1 MAGKKSKSKSKEKE
15 NTWDFWTEADEYMNN
30 PGKYKKDVTK
40 LYQAY
45 DDLNEN
51 SPNWYEGIDPK
62 FAASRRY
69 IGETEGY
76 KTWKNNQLSEGERQG
91 LHTMGDNDLLYGY
104 NLLRNNKPASGSESN
119 SYLTRIE
126 AYKNE
131 IEKRGL
137 SLDSDVQMPVRKTIP
152 GTAVTDKPDIASLVA
167 KAKEG
172 KASQEDLE
180 IMGKAEKDNPGILA
194 ENGAGRITIQAAED
208 AINGKEV
215 PPAEKNAKNTNPQ
228 TADNADNADNT
239 GMDNIQSQVD
249 ALKEKGASFSKYGR
263 ENIGG
268 FRSLIN
274 DVMDVAGSINDLNEA
289 KKGNEVR
296 SAALEGRK
304 GVKEK
309 QKQIKTYLHQLDK
322 LQDEVDHAETK
333 QQKILAKAALKA
345 KEQELKDLESQITQ
359 TQNDFKNTYSM
370 SIDDASAG
378 MGLNDTVLDELGID
392 ADQFLNIAGDKAAE
406 LSDLFTKRDELN
418 KELDYMTKDMKADV
432 ETYLKTPDTPE
443 GQQALENLVKI
454 YDDGKFTNLLKS
466 KIEIGKGTIDT
477 LGPAVEQLND
487 PEISELYANV
497 KGTADAFLEN
507 KIEPTEENLE
517 ILGKYEKEFND
528 IIKSEDK
535 YDPNIQEAK
544 VATISA
550 ISRLLFNIFDDIK
563 TGIVFAAAID
573 NGNPAL
579 VQTALDRY
587 NDRLQMAESA
597 RKTDQ
602 YGAYTQNRIRD
613 ITADNIAR
621 FNKITE
627 IDPEIAKLEKILN
640 IQEGEAGRRQMDA
653 LESGF
658 EEFNK
663 YKQEHP
669 GEATDFA
676 AWVSAYKNEGGV
688 VGQIISTLLMN
699 FPGLKKAIEKNIN
712 KAANSTSDSN
722 SNAIGDYASGG
733 IVPGNSYS
741 GDNLTANVNSGEMI
755 LNQEQQ
761 ANLWNLINSKDSN
774 NKKTAS
780 FLDNAYNKVKP
791 KQEKPEEPDIPLIMD
806 KQGTVQ
812 QALASRTNPQQRP
825 TMQGQSLNV
834 NKGFGKTLA

>member
-1 MAGKKSKSKSKEKE
+1 
-15 NTWDFWTEADEYMNN
+15 
-30 PGKYKKDVTK
+30 
-40 LYQAY
+40 
-45 DDLNEN
+45 
-51 SPNWYEGIDPK
+51 
-62 FAASRRY
+62 
-69 IGETEGY
+69 
-76 KTWKNNQLSEGERQG
+76 
-91 LHTMGDNDLLYGY
+91 
-104 NLLRNNKPASGSESN
+104 
-119 SYLTRIE
+119 
-126 AYKNE
+126 
-131 IEKRGL
+131 
-137 SLDSDVQMPVRKTIP
+137 
-152 GTAVTDKPDIASLVA
+152 
-167 KAKEG
+167 
-172 KASQEDLE
+172 
-180 IMGKAEKDNPGILA
+180 
-194 ENGAGRITIQAAED
+194 
-208 AINGKEV
+208 
-215 PPAEKNAKNTNPQ
+215 
-228 TADNADNADNT
+228 
-239 GMDNIQSQVD
+239 
-249 ALKEKGASFSKYGR
+249 
-263 ENIGG
+263 
-268 FRSLIN
+268 
-274 DVMDVAGSINDLNEA
+274 
-289 KKGNEVR
+289 
-296 SAALEGRK
+296 
-304 GVKEK
+304 
-309 QKQIKTYLHQLDK
+309 

-333 QQKILAKAALKA
+333 QQKILAKATLKA

-406 LSDLFTKRDELN
+406 LSNLFTKRDELN

-587 NDRLQMAESA
+587 NDKLQMAESA

-699 FPGLKKAIEKNIN
+699 FPGLKKTIENNIN
-712 KAANSTSDSN
+712 KANNSTGNSN
-722 SNAIGDYASGG
+722 SNSTGNSNSNSIGDYASGG

-761 ANLWNLINSKDSN
+761 ANLWNLINNKEPDKD
-774 NKKTAS
+774 KKS
-780 FLDNAYNKVKP
+780 LSWLNNAYNKVKP